1 MEPTEKDT
9 TAALDMVYAFVAAQ
23 AVGTPDPVGDA
34 TARIAR
40 ALAAAREEGG
50 AKVLREATVILTG
63 VNQGLTAKMM
73 GTPCIVDCTGDSP
86 VVRKVDT
93 TGWNP
98 ADTDESVPLPVYA
111 DGELWM
117 MGEEAY
123 TISDDGEVVE
133 FYTYDH
139 PPRWT
144 ESGWVVPWGDG
155 EIELNKCYSNH
166 KAAEAARKAPQ

>member
-1 MEPTEKDT
+1 MAPTEADLAK
-9 TAALDMVYAFVAAQ
+9 AEQLYQ
-23 AVGTPDPVGDA
+23 EWLNYGTNSYTQQVDS
-34 TARIAR
+34 IAR
-40 ALAAAREEGG
+40 ALAAARIAPPGH
-50 AKVLREATVILTG
+50 VIDD
-63 VNQGLTAKMM
+63 QG
-73 GTPCIVDCTGDSP
+73 C
-86 VVRKVDT
+86 VRKVDT

-123 TISDDGEVVE
+123 TISGDGEVVE

-144 ESGWVVPWGDG
+144 ASGWVVPWGDG
-155 EIELNKCYSNH
+155 EIELNKCYSNRES
-166 KAAEAARKAPQ
+166 AEAARKAPQ